1 MVQMSSHVGW
11 ASNANHKIRGSKV
24 MAEKHGANAMGIH
37 GNHSVSWRE
46 TGASR
51 FRPTQRSVNCCNI
64 ASFLHKTCKA
74 TSLPIIVCCVQR
86 MQHAQRVSTFTADA
100 QLLPRVFAPCPPGS
114 FKNPAFGSI
123 KWPSFVQAHPGVF
136 ITPRTRLAS
145 AGANP
150 KLAFLW

>member
-1 MVQMSSHVGW
+1 MAVEVFLQLCRIKTCPLFSRSAWPPVAHGSDLFSCWVG
-11 ASNANHKIRGSKV
+11 SNANHKIGGSKV

-37 GNHSVSWRE
+37 GSHSVSWRE

-51 FRPTQRSVNCCNI
+51 FRPKQRSVNCCNF

-100 QLLPRVFAPCPPGS
+100 QLLPRVFAPS
-114 FKNPAFGSI
+114 LA
-123 KWPSFVQAHPGVF
+123 
-136 ITPRTRLAS
+136 TRKPV
-145 AGANP
+145 N
-150 KLAFLW
+150 

>member
-1 MVQMSSHVGW
+1 MGLEYGPWQWKCFCSCVGSKLVHRSAVQPGHLLPMVQISFHVGW

-86 MQHAQRVSTFTADA
+86 VQHAQRVSTFTADA
-100 QLLPRVFAPCPPGS
+100 QLLPRVFAPS
-114 FKNPAFGSI
+114 
-123 KWPSFVQAHPGVF
+123 
-136 ITPRTRLAS
+136 LA
-145 AGANP
+145 ARKPVN
-150 KLAFLW
+150 

>member
-1 MVQMSSHVGW
+1 MGLEYGPWQWKCFFSCVGSKLVHRSAVQPGHLLPMVQISFHVGW
-11 ASNANHKIRGSKV
+11 ASNANHKTRGSKV
-24 MAEKHGANAMGIH
+24 MAEKNGAHAMGIH

-64 ASFLHKTCKA
+64 ESFPHKTCKA

-100 QLLPRVFAPCPPGS
+100 QLLPRVVAPRLMI
-114 FKNPAFGSI
+114 A
-123 KWPSFVQAHPGVF
+123 
-136 ITPRTRLAS
+136 TRKPL
-145 AGANP
+145 N
-150 KLAFLW
+150 

>member
-1 MVQMSSHVGW
+1 MGLEYGPWQWKCFCSCVGSKLVHRSAVQPGHLLPMVQISFHVGW

-24 MAEKHGANAMGIH
+24 ITEKHGAHAMGIH

-100 QLLPRVFAPCPPGS
+100 QLLPRVFAPSLMIAARKPV
-114 FKNPAFGSI
+114 N
-123 KWPSFVQAHPGVF
+123 
-136 ITPRTRLAS
+136 
-145 AGANP
+145 
-150 KLAFLW
+150 